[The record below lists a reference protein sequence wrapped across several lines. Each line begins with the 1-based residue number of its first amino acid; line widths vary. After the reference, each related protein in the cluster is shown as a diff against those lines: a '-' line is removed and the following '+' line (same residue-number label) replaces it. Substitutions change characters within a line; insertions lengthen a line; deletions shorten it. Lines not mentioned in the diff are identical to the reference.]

1 MTTQRI
7 PAHVEQLLTDAA
19 VAREAGRRDEVHALA
34 SAVLALD
41 PGNAAAKELLDSLHQ
56 RCQMTLMFCDLA
68 GSTALADGREPEDM
82 GALLREYRA
91 ICIEEIERFGGF
103 VEDRKGDGM
112 LVRFGYP
119 WVHEDDAR
127 RAVLSGLGIVRRMQE
142 RNARLV
148 DPGVPELHLRIA
160 VHTGIV
166 GLDEGEVVG
175 AAPNE
180 AARLQTLAEP
190 DTVVISDMT
199 QAIVRGYFDV
209 EWLGA
214 FTLRGV
220 SRTIEVFTVLGERA
234 TGRLDAAPSLTPFAG
249 RAAELDLV
257 QRMWHETRSAWN
269 SAVAG
274 DAVSHAPPRAV
285 LVSGSPG
292 IGKSRFAREAVA
304 SIAAPCLSCQCSSYH
319 QTASLHPFRRLLA
332 TICQITETDTP
343 QDRLVKL
350 RRRLARAGGPSP
362 DLPLL
367 ASALSIPPQLI
378 DAPDEMEPM
387 KLRDLALDL
396 AAGLVRSHVTHAP
409 AVLLVDDLH
418 WIDETSLDLLTR
430 LLAGPCPGL
439 LLLLAARP
447 GFEAPWPEDRLEQL
461 ELAPLADGA
470 LDEMARALAESA
482 SLDIGQQHDLI
493 ERSGGIPL
501 YLEELMRSRAAVGHA
516 REPHALCQPDD
527 AVPVALRDPLL
538 ARLVMPGIDLDLAQL
553 AATVGGD
560 IDRELLRCAAGLDD
574 KPFRAKLANLIAAGL
589 IDASREGTIRFRH
602 ELIREVA
609 YQTQRASTRR
619 GRHSRIADLL
629 SGDDA
634 AAGPGHAVEAAFHLE
649 QAGRYLEAIGAQMA
663 IAQTHQALG
672 AHKEAVTELTHVLT
686 LLEHVEV
693 AMRYV
698 TELTV
703 RQLRTFSAVMA
714 GGYSAPETA
723 EDQARCVELCE
734 QMGLSPELL
743 PSLVVSLSYFSFRG
757 DLVDAHRVC
766 DTMCRVVDEVGARL
780 PASDFARG
788 VVSFC
793 DGRFDDAEQHMRS
806 FVEHPWASPAGT
818 PPPGWPLPNDPFV
831 AISSHLYV
839 TRWVRGDRPG
849 AQACADAAL
858 ERVAGLPFPYGPFSA
873 CYLDSQFAIVRRLE
887 GDHAA
892 AAAIAAKMIEV
903 GDRHGFV
910 LWTLAGAIQC
920 GLTAVHMGEH
930 AALEPLEMA
939 VGQWR
944 DLLSAELWTPYWL
957 TELAAAQ
964 DAAGQVQAARA
975 SLDDALGVAAATGCD
990 FYTAETLRIR
1000 GALRCRHGD
1009 RGGLADLHGAVRKA
1023 RDQGATTLQTRA
1035 ATALEIETARLAATP

>member
-7 PAHVEQLLTDAA
+7 PGHVEQLLTDAA
-19 VAREAGRRDEVHALA
+19 AARDAGRRDEVHALA

-41 PGNAAAKELLDSLHQ
+41 AGNAAAKELLDSLHQ

-68 GSTALADGREPEDM
+68 GSTALADGREPEEM
-82 GALLREYRA
+82 GSLLREYRA

-127 RAVLSGLGIVRRMQE
+127 RAVLSALGIVRRMQE

-199 QAIVRGYFDV
+199 QALVRGYFDV

-257 QRMWHETRSAWN
+257 QRMWHETRAAW
-269 SAVAG
+269 ATGGAAG
-274 DAVSHAPPRAV
+274 SHEPPRVV

-292 IGKSRFAREAVA
+292 IGKSRFVREAVG
-304 SIAAPCLSCQCSSYH
+304 SLAAPCLSCQCSSYH
-319 QTASLHPFRRLLA
+319 QTASLHPFRRMLA
-332 TICQITETDTP
+332 KICQITDADTP
-343 QDRLVKL
+343 QDRLAKL
-350 RRRLARAGGPSP
+350 RARLARAGGPSL

-367 ASALSIPPQLI
+367 ASALSIPPELI
-378 DAPDEMEPM
+378 DAPAEMDPM

-396 AAGLVRSHVTHAP
+396 AAGLVRSHVAHGPT
-409 AVLLVDDLH
+409 VLLVDDLH
-418 WIDETSLDLLTR
+418 WVDETSLDLISR

-439 LLLLAARP
+439 LLLLATRP
-447 GFEAPWPEDRLEQL
+447 GFAIPWPEDRLEQL
-461 ELAPLADGA
+461 ELVPLADGA
-470 LDEMARALAESA
+470 LEEMARALAESA
-482 SLDIGQQHDLI
+482 SLDVGQQHDLI
-493 ERSGGIPL
+493 ERSSGIPL
-501 YLEELMRSRAAVGHA
+501 YLEELVRSRAAVGRP

-560 IDRELLRCAAGLDD
+560 IDRELLRRAAGLDD
-574 KPFRAKLANLIAAGL
+574 KRFRAKLANLMAAGL
-589 IDASREGTIRFRH
+589 IDASRKGTIRFRH

-629 SGDDA
+629 GGDDA
-634 AAGPGHAVEAAFHLE
+634 GGPGHAVEAAFHLE
-649 QAGRYLEAIGAQMA
+649 RAERYPEAIGAQTA

-686 LLEHVEV
+686 LLEHLDV

-734 QMGLSPELL
+734 QLGLSPELL
-743 PSLVVSLSYFSFRG
+743 PSLIVSLSYFSFRG
-757 DLVDAHRVC
+757 DLVEAHRVC

-780 PASDFARG
+780 PASEFARG

-806 FVEHPWASPAGT
+806 FLDHPWASPPGT
-818 PPPGWPLPNDPFV
+818 APPQWPLPNDPFV

-839 TRWVRGDRPG
+839 TRWLRGDPHG

-910 LWTLAGAIQC
+910 LWTLAGIIQA
-920 GLTAVHMGEH
+920 GLTAVHLGEH
-930 AALEPLEMA
+930 AALEPLELA

-944 DLLSAELWTPYWL
+944 ELLSAELWTPYWL

-964 DAAGQVQAARA
+964 DAAGQADAAHA
-975 SLDDALGVAAATGCD
+975 SLDDALAVAAVTGCD

-1000 GALRCRHGD
+1000 GVLRCRDGD
-1009 RGGLADLHGAVRKA
+1009 RGGLADLHDAVRKA
-1023 RDQGATTLQTRA
+1023 RDQGATALQTRA
-1035 ATALEIETARLAATP
+1035 NRAFEIETARRPATP